1 MPNLLNLVALDFDGV
16 ICNGLNEYFQTSW
29 RAYCQIWPDT
39 QSIPPDHLAASFYRL
54 RPVVETGWEMPIV
67 LRALMLG
74 YSESEILA
82 DWPPLAAAVIQLEQ
96 LNSKHVG
103 HLLDQV
109 RDRWIATDR
118 SGWLAAHQFYPGVV
132 EYLQTLTYF
141 VIISTKEGRFIQQLL
156 GQQGLALS
164 QEQILGKEQQRS
176 KADLLRDLRVTY
188 DTIWFVEDRLQTL
201 ETVSRQADLSQV
213 QLFLADWGYNLPA
226 ERQQAQHSDRIRL
239 LSLGELTQGLAW
251 PSS

>member
-1 MPNLLNLVALDFDGV
+1 MPNSPNLVALDFDGV
-16 ICNGLNEYFQTSW
+16 ICNGLNEYFQTAW
-29 RAYCQIWPDT
+29 KAYCQIWPDS
-39 QSIPPDHLAASFYRL
+39 QSIPPENLAASFYRL

-96 LNSKHVG
+96 LQSKEVG
-103 HLLDQV
+103 QIVDQV
-109 RDRWIATDR
+109 RDRWIAADC

-141 VIISTKEGRFIQQLL
+141 VIISTKEGRFIRQLL

-164 QEQILGKEQQRS
+164 QEQVLGKEQQRS
-176 KADLLRDLRVTY
+176 KADILRDLRATY
-188 DTIWFVEDRLQTL
+188 ATIGFVEDRLKTL
-201 ETVSRQADLSQV
+201 ETVSRQSDLSQV
-213 QLFLADWGYNLPA
+213 QLVLADWGYNLPG
-226 ERQQAQHSDRIRL
+226 ERQQAQQSDRIRL
-239 LSLGELTQGLAW
+239 ISLSEFTQGLAW
-251 PSS
+251 SFS